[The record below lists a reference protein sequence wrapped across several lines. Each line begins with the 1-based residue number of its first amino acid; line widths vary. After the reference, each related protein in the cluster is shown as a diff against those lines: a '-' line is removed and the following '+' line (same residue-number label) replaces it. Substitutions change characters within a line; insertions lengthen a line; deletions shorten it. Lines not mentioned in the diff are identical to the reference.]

1 MGIVINQSIKNSLS
15 FYFGMF
21 LGAISTVFVY
31 PNVFND
37 QPDHWGLIQ
46 LIVAYSF
53 IISTF
58 SNFGVPK
65 TFIRFFPI
73 IESPYLQK
81 IHQNYLGPLKTNPQT
96 YRYQFDL

>member
-37 QPDHWGLIQ
+37 QPDH
-46 LIVAYSF
+46 
-53 IISTF
+53 
-58 SNFGVPK
+58 
-65 TFIRFFPI
+65 
-73 IESPYLQK
+73 
-81 IHQNYLGPLKTNPQT
+81 
-96 YRYQFDL
+96 

>member
-1 MGIVINQSIKNSLS
+1 MGIVINQSIKNSIS

-21 LGAISTVFVY
+21 FGAISTVFVY

-46 LIVAYSF
+46 LIVSYSF

-58 SNFGVPK
+58 SNLGIPK
-65 TFIRFFPI
+65 TFIRFFQ
-73 IESPYLQK
+73 L
-81 IHQNYLGPLKTNPQT
+81 LKTRRNFIFSLFYLYYLDT
-96 YRYQFDL
+96 